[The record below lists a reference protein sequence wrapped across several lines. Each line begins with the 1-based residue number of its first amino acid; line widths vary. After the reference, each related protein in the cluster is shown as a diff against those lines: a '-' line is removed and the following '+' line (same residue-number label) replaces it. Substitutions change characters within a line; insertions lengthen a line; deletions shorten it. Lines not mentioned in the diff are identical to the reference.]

1 LVSYFEERIEME
13 VAENKVVIVNL
24 KGDMWWLWAKHDMYG
39 KL

>member
-1 LVSYFEERIEME
+1 ME

-24 KGDMWWLWAKHDMYG
+24 KGDMCCLWAKHDIYG